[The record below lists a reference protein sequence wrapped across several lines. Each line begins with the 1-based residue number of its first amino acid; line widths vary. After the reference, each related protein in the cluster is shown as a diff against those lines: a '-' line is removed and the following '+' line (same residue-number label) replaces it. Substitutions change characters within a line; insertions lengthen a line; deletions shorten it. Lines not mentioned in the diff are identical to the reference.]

1 MQASPYDT
9 GYPHH
14 LQHHHGTGVYGPMSG
29 FDSSGLK
36 FHHGGYPEAATDAA
50 AFYQNYVNS
59 GVAAT
64 QDYAPREPPS
74 YAESTTTPVSSSAL
88 FHPGFPHTSS
98 ADYYK
103 VGGGGGGGV
112 AVSVNDASLRQM
124 EMVSDYHGLVRNP
137 AMTENFLM
145 KNEAVGG
152 GGSCGD
158 AVGGGGGHLLD
169 YNATRYS
176 NENLHQLHHQ
186 QRQHQNHHP
195 HLQHPH
201 QHAQHPKPQMQ
212 MSAEL
217 RPNECKLEP
226 EAQQEYKP
234 THDLNITPTASL
246 SNLQHHQQQTQA
258 QDDHPELA
266 QPPVSD
272 AATEPQQCQ
281 SPCSDDASGDGT
293 EVTPGSQETD
303 ANSATTET
311 PQPAAAEGN
320 NNAAVGDEQQAAK
333 NSNEVKPTLSY
344 IALIAKSILE
354 SPQRRL
360 NLGSIY
366 GWIEKNFP
374 YYKNRGQGWR
384 NSVRHNLSLNDCF
397 IKAGRCEDGKG
408 NYWAIHPANMQDFLR
423 GDFRQRRRSRRRGRK
438 KDCELGM
445 YHHHH
450 HHQQQQ
456 LTNGYLGASA
466 GVAAAAAAAAAAAG
480 SSLGMGGFP
489 PSAATLSNIYSPYTD
504 AERRAYRLDEALL
517 RQSMNNPFLKWY
529 HHQPS
534 AYPPATSPS
543 AAVNTGVYSGVGAVA
558 GVGGVAGSTSQWPQ
572 TYPENNGQGVYPLNS
587 SFSR

>member
-1 MQASPYDT
+1 MQTSPYDT

-14 LQHHHGTGVYGPMSG
+14 LQHHHGGGVYGSVPG

-36 FHHGGYPEAATDAA
+36 FHHGGYPDAATDAA

-74 YAESTTTPVSSSAL
+74 YAESTTPATSSSL
-88 FHPGFPHTSS
+88 FHPGFVHTSS
-98 ADYYK
+98 TDYYK
-103 VGGGGGGGV
+103 VGVGGGGVGVGVGGGGSV

-124 EMVSDYHGLVRNP
+124 DMVSDYHGVVRTP
-137 AMTENFLM
+137 GMADNFLM
-145 KNEAVGG
+145 KSEVVGG
-152 GGSCGD
+152 GNGCSD
-158 AVGGGGGHLLD
+158 AVGGAGHLLD
-169 YNATRYS
+169 YNARYS

-186 QRQHQNHHP
+186 QRQHQRHH

-201 QHAQHPKPQMQ
+201 QQAQHQKPQMQ
-212 MSAEL
+212 MPAEL
-217 RPNECKLEP
+217 GPEECKIEP
-226 EAQQEYKP
+226 ETPQEYKP
-234 THDLNITPTASL
+234 TSDLNVAPAASL
-246 SNLQHHQQQTQA
+246 SNLQHHQQPQQA
-258 QDDHPELA
+258 TDDHPDLPQA
-266 QPPVSD
+266 PVSD
-272 AATEPQQCQ
+272 ATEPPCQ
-281 SPCSDDASGDGT
+281 SPGSDDTSGEGT
-293 EVTPGSQETD
+293 EVTSGSRETD
-303 ANSATTET
+303 ANSAATE
-311 PQPAAAEGN
+311 AAPGSQQDGN
-320 NNAAVGDEQQAAK
+320 GGDEQAK

-445 YHHHH
+445 YHHH
-450 HHQQQQ
+450 Q
-456 LTNGYLGASA
+456 LANGYLGASA
-466 GVAAAAAAAAAAAG
+466 GVAAAAAAAAG

-529 HHQPS
+529 HQPS

-543 AAVNTGVYSGVGAVA
+543 AVNAGVYG
-558 GVGGVAGSTSQWPQ
+558 GVGGVTGVGGVGGSTSQWPQ
-572 TYPENNGQGVYPLNS
+572 TYPDNNGQGVYPLNS